1 MDTLSLSKKSEE
13 LYRSLFQD
21 SLDGIYISTLDGKY
35 IDVNPALVKILGYSS
50 KEELLSINI
59 PEQFYVSEKD
69 MLTPYRRAKS
79 FESRLKKKDGS
90 IIWVEIV
97 SRVIYDGSNAVF
109 YGGIVKDITARKE
122 SEKEIK
128 YLSFHDKLTDLYNRA
143 YFEEEL
149 KRLNTKRQLPLSM
162 VIGDVNGLKLVNDAF
177 GHMEGD
183 KLLKKIARILKSCC
197 REEDIIARWGGDEFS
212 ILLPKTTE
220 RDSEEIVNRIRT
232 ACLKT
237 NDQKIQL
244 SISLGTSTK
253 INDDCDIGTIV
264 KEAEDRMYR
273 RKLLEIKSI
282 SSSIISSLERTL
294 QEKSYETE
302 EHAVRMKEMALILGH
317 SLKLSENKLNELSL
331 LSTLHDIGK
340 IAIPDEILMKPGKLT
355 EKEWD
360 IVKRHPEVGYNI
372 SGSSPQLEPIA
383 DAVLS
388 HHEWWDGSG
397 YPQGLKGENIPLI
410 SRIIS
415 IADAYDVMTHDRP
428 YKKAVSKEEALE
440 EFKRCAGTQFDPHL
454 VKKFVNLLKKN
465 RLNLK

>member
-1 MDTLSLSKKSEE
+1 M
-13 LYRSLFQD
+13 Q
-21 SLDGIYISTLDGKY
+21 
-35 IDVNPALVKILGYSS
+35 
-50 KEELLSINI
+50 
-59 PEQFYVSEKD
+59 
-69 MLTPYRRAKS
+69 
-79 FESRLKKKDGS
+79 
-90 IIWVEIV
+90 
-97 SRVIYDGSNAVF
+97 
-109 YGGIVKDITARKE
+109 GGE
-122 SEKEIK
+122 
-128 YLSFHDKLTDLYNRA
+128 
-143 YFEEEL
+143 
-149 KRLNTKRQLPLSM
+149 
-162 VIGDVNGLKLVNDAF
+162 
-177 GHMEGD
+177 
-183 KLLKKIARILKSCC
+183 
-197 REEDIIARWGGDEFS
+197 GDEFS

-237 NDQKIQL
+237 NDQKIPL

-415 IADAYDVMTHDRP
+415 IIDAYDVMTHDRS
-428 YKKAVSKEEALE
+428 YKKAVSKKESLE
-440 EFKRCAGTQFDPHL
+440 ELKRCAGTQFDPKL
-454 VKKFVNLLKKN
+454 VKIFIQVLS
-465 RLNLK
+465 